1 MDNSRYMRRAL
12 ALARRA
18 RGKTSPNPMVGA
30 VLVKRGRVIAEA
42 YHKKAGTPH
51 AEALAL
57 AAAGDKAKG
66 GTLYVTLE
74 PCCHTKKRTPPCTDA
89 IISSGVSDVIV
100 AMQDPNPQ
108 VSGKGIRALEKA
120 GIGVTVGIMEKE
132 AQELNHAYIKHVTTG
147 LPFVTLK
154 TAMTLD
160 GKIATPEGQSKWITG
175 PETRRVVHRMRSESD
190 ALLSAI
196 GTVKADNPEF
206 TARLRGGQD
215 PVRVIIDPELET
227 PSGSR
232 VLQTPPET
240 IIVTK
245 EGGARAQEL
254 EASGISMIR
263 YNGKLDMKWLM
274 RELGSRGITSVL
286 AEGGSSFNWHC
297 LDEGIVDRVVFFIAP
312 KVIGGSESIPSV
324 GGGKSFRKL
333 EDAIRLKKMKVR
345 HVGDDLMITADVE
358 S

>member
-1 MDNSRYMRRAL
+1 MRRAL

-18 RGKTSPNPMVGA
+18 RGRTSPNPMVGA
-30 VLVKRGRVIAEA
+30 VLVKGGRVIAEA

-57 AAAGDKAKG
+57 EAAGDKARG

-89 IISSGVSDVIV
+89 IITSGVSDVIV

-108 VSGKGIRALEKA
+108 VSGKGIRALEGA
-120 GIGVTVGIMEKE
+120 GIKVSLGIMEKE
-132 AQELNHAYIKHVTTG
+132 AQELNHAYIKYISTG
-147 LPFVTLK
+147 MPYVTLK
-154 TAMTLD
+154 AAMTLD

-175 PETRRVVHRMRSESD
+175 PEARRVVHRMRSDSD
-190 ALLSAI
+190 ALLTAI
-196 GTVKADNPEF
+196 GTVKADDPEF
-206 TARLRGGQD
+206 TARIRGGQD
-215 PVRVIIDPELET
+215 PVRVIIDPDLEI

-232 VLQTPPET
+232 VLKTPPET
-240 IIVTK
+240 IIVTRA
-245 EGGARAQEL
+245 GGARAQEL
-254 EASGISMIR
+254 EASGITLIR

-286 AEGGSSFNWHC
+286 AEGGASFNWHC
-297 LDEGIVDRVVFFIAP
+297 LDEGIVDRAVFFIAP

-333 EDAIRLKKMKVR
+333 EDAIRLRGIKTR
-345 HVGDDLMITADVE
+345 HVGDDIMITADVE